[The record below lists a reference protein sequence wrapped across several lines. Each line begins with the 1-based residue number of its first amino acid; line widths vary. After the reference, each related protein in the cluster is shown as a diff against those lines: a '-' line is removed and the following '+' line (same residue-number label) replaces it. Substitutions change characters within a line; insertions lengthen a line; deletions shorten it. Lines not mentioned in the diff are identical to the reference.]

1 MDLNQVKEMAEIMR
15 EHDLSELSLEEGEV
29 KVTLK
34 RGGGV
39 GVPMVPMAAA
49 GMAGGMAPAGAAGGG
64 AVAVASA
71 GDEGGEAG
79 EGAGVGI
86 RSPLVGTFYRA
97 ASPEAEPFVRVGD
110 RVGAETVVCLI
121 EAMKVMNEVKAE
133 TAGVIREIRVENGAA
148 VQYGQELF
156 RVEPE

>member
-34 RGGGV
+34 RG
-39 GVPMVPMAAA
+39 AAVA
-49 GMAGGMAPAGAAGGG
+49 MAPAPMAVPVAA
-64 AVAVASA
+64 APVPAAATAS
-71 GDEGGEAG
+71 GGESGDAG
-79 EGAGVGI
+79 EAGVGI

-97 ASPEAEPFVRVGD
+97 ASPEAEPYVRVGD
-110 RVGAETVVCLI
+110 RVGKDTVVCLI

-148 VQYGQELF
+148 VQFGQELF